1 MVKFETKLEE
11 DLQMKLAIIG
21 LGNMGQS
28 ILSGILKQNIIKAD
42 NIIAADKKFSDPDFK
57 LEDRFSEIT
66 LTSDNQKAASK
77 ADYIILAV
85 KPQII
90 KFVLEDIKNSSD
102 TKVIISIAAGVK
114 TELLAQYFGSE
125 AKLVRVM
132 PNTPALVAE
141 GMSALYYSQ
150 EVEADEKAFVE
161 KIFKALGETA
171 EVKEGEMDAVTGLS
185 GSGPAFVYLFI
196 EALADAGV
204 LKGLDRQT
212 ALKLAAQTVK
222 GGAEM
227 VLSTG
232 SHPAEL
238 KDMVAS
244 PAGTTIAGIAELENN
259 AFRSAVIKAVKKA
272 AERSEELGK

>member
-1 MVKFETKLEE
+1 
-11 DLQMKLAIIG
+11 MKLAIIG
-21 LGNMGQS
+21 LGNMGQA
-28 ILSGILKQNIIKAD
+28 ILSGIINKEIIKSQ
-42 NIIAADKKFSDPDFK
+42 NIIAADKKFADSDYELSD
-57 LEDRFSEIT
+57 EFSEINIT
-66 LTSDNQKAASK
+66 ADNEQAARE

-90 KFVLEDIKNSSD
+90 EYVLEDIKNNAVS
-102 TKVIISIAAGVK
+102 KIIISIAAGVK
-114 TELLAQYFGSE
+114 TKLISQYFGTN
-125 AKLVRVM
+125 AKIVRVM

-141 GMSALYYSQ
+141 GMSALYYSPK
-150 EVEADEKAFVE
+150 VEADEKAFVE
-161 KIFKALGETA
+161 KIFRALGEVV
-171 EVKEGEMDAVTGLS
+171 EVKEEEMDAVTGLS

-204 LKGLDRQT
+204 LKGLSRQT

-227 VLSTG
+227 VLSSG
-232 SHPAEL
+232 KHPAQL

-244 PAGTTIAGIAELENN
+244 PAGTTITGITELEKNS
-259 AFRSAVIKAVKKA
+259 FRSSVIRAVQAA